1 LTWEVG
7 PDFGFKEGVVVGWVV
22 RNKIGNKHSL
32 FYQRRKEGQVKIN
45 V

>member
-1 LTWEVG
+1 MG
-7 PDFGFKEGVVVGWVV
+7 PDFGFKEGAVVGWVE

-32 FYQRRKEGQVKIN
+32 FYQRREEGQVKIN